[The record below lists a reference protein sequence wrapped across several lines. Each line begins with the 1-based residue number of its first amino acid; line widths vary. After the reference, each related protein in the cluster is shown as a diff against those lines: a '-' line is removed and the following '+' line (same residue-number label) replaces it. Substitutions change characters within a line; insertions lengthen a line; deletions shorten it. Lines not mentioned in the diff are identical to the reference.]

1 MIPYPA
7 ICIRFGRFGSRK
19 EVQQIKADLAAQ
31 EAENIGAA
39 KRWQERRWGKGEKM
53 FIS

>member
-1 MIPYPA
+1 MVVVGHDSLPRHPNSLWT
-7 ICIRFGRFGSRK
+7 FWNRK

-39 KRWQERRWGKGEKM
+39 CYKTSMGKR
-53 FIS
+53 